1 MLRVHDGPSMVLPDD
16 NFAAC
21 TSQIRNE
28 GSQIFVI
35 DMSFLYTGST
45 LARFSY
51 CLLFQQSS
59 VLIRIIKVATFHPFD
74 QFSVFAKYESGR
86 DSLNI
91 KQRGQ
96 VFSRIINW

>member
-1 MLRVHDGPSMVLPDD
+1 MLRVHDGLSKVLPDD

-59 VLIRIIKVATFHPFD
+59 VFIRIIKIPTIHSFD
-74 QFSVFAKYESGR
+74 QPSVFTKYESGR
-86 DSLNI
+86 DSFNI
-91 KQRGQ
+91 EQRRQ